1 MGMARIS
8 TMQDQVEE
16 RALLHGGTV
25 FEFAVFVLF
34 SPIDSLVPVFRLS
47 QEISEAN
54 AAALASSRG
63 CDARQRA
70 WSRRV
75 PQWHTHLA
83 VESRSQQN

>member
-63 CDARQRA
+63 WECIVASPAAGRA
-70 WSRRV
+70 AFAGACGAGV
-75 PQWHTHLA
+75 A
-83 VESRSQQN
+83 